1 MIYLDC
7 EVFIKSVF
15 DKAELTRSSTLFM
28 SKSLSLIII
37 FIFSFIFFLLSC
49 FGLFDG
55 LSESVAKSQYNAL
68 GYTNKW
74 SRSYGP
80 PWFVGMINDISSLG
94 SRELILIIS
103 TFMYFY
109 LRLTKGKSDAGK
121 FIFTV
126 GFGIILILVT
136 KSITSNHAEINFST
150 ILTESL
156 SNFPSGHTFIA
167 TVMYLAMARYLSTH
181 RKYEPVNKFLFV
193 SAAIIIF
200 LVGISRFVGSGHTIT
215 EVIAGWS
222 LGLCWYTFA
231 QMILIVDHRTIFNK

>member
-1 MIYLDC
+1 MYLRTN
-7 EVFIKSVF
+7 K
-15 DKAELTRSSTLFM
+15 TL
-28 SKSLSLIII
+28 LII
-37 FIFSFIFFLLSC
+37 FASSLLVYLLSC

-55 LSESVAKSQYNAL
+55 LSEIVAKSLYNAL

-74 SRSYGP
+74 SHSYGP
-80 PWFVGMINDISSLG
+80 LWFVGMINDISSLG
-94 SRELILIIS
+94 SRELVLIIS

-109 LRLTKGKSDAGK
+109 LRMIKGKSDAGK

-126 GFGIILILVT
+126 GLGIVLILVT
-136 KSITSNHAEINFST
+136 KTITSNHAEINFNT
-150 ILTESL
+150 ILTETL

-167 TVMYLAMARYLSTH
+167 TVMYLAMARYLNTH
-181 RKYEPVNKFLFV
+181 RKYEPVNKFLFI
-193 SAAIIIF
+193 SAAIIIA

-231 QMILIVDHRTIFNK
+231 QMFLAIDHKLFMKN

>member
-1 MIYLDC
+1 MYLRTN
-7 EVFIKSVF
+7 K
-15 DKAELTRSSTLFM
+15 TL
-28 SKSLSLIII
+28 LII
-37 FIFSFIFFLLSC
+37 FASSLLVYLLSC

-55 LSESVAKSQYNAL
+55 LSEIVAKSLYNAL

-74 SRSYGP
+74 SHSYGP

-94 SRELILIIS
+94 SRELVLIIS

-109 LRLTKGKSDAGK
+109 LRMLKGKSDAGK

-126 GFGIILILVT
+126 GLGIILILVT
-136 KSITSNHAEINFST
+136 KSITSNHAEINFNT
-150 ILTESL
+150 ILTETL

-167 TVMYLAMARYLSTH
+167 TVMYLPIARYLSTH
-181 RKYEPVNKFLFV
+181 RKYEPVNKFLFI
-193 SAAIIIF
+193 SAVIIIA

-231 QMILIVDHRTIFNK
+231 QMFLALDHKTFFKS

>member
-1 MIYLDC
+1 MFFRTNKTLII
-7 EVFIKSVF
+7 VFTI
-15 DKAELTRSSTLFM
+15 
-28 SKSLSLIII
+28 SLIVY
-37 FIFSFIFFLLSC
+37 LLSC
-49 FGLFDG
+49 FGAFDG
-55 LSESVAKSQYNAL
+55 LSEIVAHSLYNAL

-74 SRSYGP
+74 SHSFGP

-94 SRELILIIS
+94 SRELVLIIS

-109 LRLTKGKSDAGK
+109 LRMIKGKSDAGK

-126 GFGIILILVT
+126 GLGIVLILVT
-136 KSITSNHAEINFST
+136 KTITSNHAEINFNT
-150 ILTESL
+150 ILTETL

-167 TVMYLAMARYLSTH
+167 TVMYLAIARYLSTH
-181 RKYEPVNKFLFV
+181 RKYEPINKFLFI
-193 SAAIIIF
+193 SAAIIIA

-231 QMILIVDHRTIFNK
+231 QMILALDHKTFMKN

>member
-1 MIYLDC
+1 MFFRTNKTLII
-7 EVFIKSVF
+7 VFTI
-15 DKAELTRSSTLFM
+15 
-28 SKSLSLIII
+28 SLIVY
-37 FIFSFIFFLLSC
+37 LLSC
-49 FGLFDG
+49 FGAFDG
-55 LSESVAKSQYNAL
+55 LSEIVAHSLYNAL

-74 SRSYGP
+74 SHSFGP

-94 SRELILIIS
+94 SRELVLIIS

-109 LRLTKGKSDAGK
+109 LRMIKGKSDAGK

-126 GFGIILILVT
+126 GLGIVLILVT
-136 KSITSNHAEINFST
+136 KTITSNHAEINFNT
-150 ILTESL
+150 ILTETL

-181 RKYEPVNKFLFV
+181 RKYESVNKFLFI
-193 SAAIIIF
+193 SATIIIA
-200 LVGISRFVGSGHTIT
+200 LVGTSRFVGSGHTIT

-231 QMILIVDHRTIFNK
+231 QMFLAIDHKSFMKN

>member
-1 MIYLDC
+1 MFFRTNKTLII
-7 EVFIKSVF
+7 VFTI
-15 DKAELTRSSTLFM
+15 
-28 SKSLSLIII
+28 SLIVY
-37 FIFSFIFFLLSC
+37 LLSC
-49 FGLFDG
+49 FGAFDG
-55 LSESVAKSQYNAL
+55 LSEIVAHSLYNAL

-74 SRSYGP
+74 SHSFGP

-94 SRELILIIS
+94 SRELVLIIS

-109 LRLTKGKSDAGK
+109 LRMIKGKSDAGK

-126 GFGIILILVT
+126 GLGIVLILVT
-136 KSITSNHAEINFST
+136 KTITSNHAEINFNT
-150 ILTESL
+150 ILTETL

-181 RKYEPVNKFLFV
+181 RKYESVNKFLFI
-193 SAAIIIF
+193 SSAIIIT

-231 QMILIVDHRTIFNK
+231 QMFLAIDHKSFMKN

>member
-1 MIYLDC
+1 MFFRTNKTLII
-7 EVFIKSVF
+7 VFTI
-15 DKAELTRSSTLFM
+15 
-28 SKSLSLIII
+28 SLIVY
-37 FIFSFIFFLLSC
+37 LLSC
-49 FGLFDG
+49 FGAFDG
-55 LSESVAKSQYNAL
+55 LSEIVAHSLYNAL

-74 SRSYGP
+74 SHSFGP

-94 SRELILIIS
+94 SRELVLIIS

-109 LRLTKGKSDAGK
+109 LRMIKGKSDAGK

-126 GFGIILILVT
+126 GLGIVLILVT
-136 KSITSNHAEINFST
+136 KTITSNHAEINFNT
-150 ILTESL
+150 ILTETL

-167 TVMYLAMARYLSTH
+167 TVMYLAMARYLSSH
-181 RKYEPVNKFLFV
+181 RKYELVNKFLFI
-193 SAAIIIF
+193 STALIIA

-231 QMILIVDHRTIFNK
+231 QMFLAIDHKTIFNK

>member
-1 MIYLDC
+1 M
-7 EVFIKSVF
+7 FFRTNK
-15 DKAELTRSSTLFM
+15 T
-28 SKSLSLIII
+28 LIII
-37 FIFSFIFFLLSC
+37 FVSSLLIYILSC

-55 LSESVAKSQYNAL
+55 LSDIVAKALYNAL

-74 SRSYGP
+74 SHSYGP

-94 SRELILIIS
+94 SRELVLIFS

-109 LRLTKGKSDAGK
+109 LSLNRGKTNARH
-121 FIFTV
+121 FTFTV
-126 GFGIILILVT
+126 GLGIVLILVI
-136 KSITSNHAEINFST
+136 KSITSNHAELNFNT

-167 TVMYLAMARYLSTH
+167 TVMYLSMACYLNSHKKSKQTNRYL
-181 RKYEPVNKFLFV
+181 YI
-193 SAAIIIF
+193 SAAIVIV
-200 LVGISRFVGSGHTIT
+200 LVGISRFVGSGHTVT

-231 QMILIVDHRTIFNK
+231 QMFLAVDHKTIFNK

>member
-1 MIYLDC
+1 MFFRTNKTLII
-7 EVFIKSVF
+7 VFTI
-15 DKAELTRSSTLFM
+15 
-28 SKSLSLIII
+28 SLIVY
-37 FIFSFIFFLLSC
+37 LLSC
-49 FGLFDG
+49 FGAFDG
-55 LSESVAKSQYNAL
+55 LSEIVAHSLYNAL

-74 SRSYGP
+74 SHSFGP

-94 SRELILIIS
+94 SRELVLIIS

-109 LRLTKGKSDAGK
+109 LRMIKGKSDAGK

-126 GFGIILILVT
+126 GLGIVLILVT
-136 KSITSNHAEINFST
+136 KTITSNHAEINFNT
-150 ILTESL
+150 ILTETL

-181 RKYEPVNKFLFV
+181 RKYEPVNKFLFI
-193 SAAIIIF
+193 SAAIIIA

-231 QMILIVDHRTIFNK
+231 QMFLAIDHKSFMKN